1 MTSGAIDDLG
11 FESRTFPPSAEFVA
25 TAHAADDS
33 CIRREL
39 RTRKGIGSAMLTTW
53 LRGQHRGT
61 PCVSGTFP
69 MQSGSS
75 VGNST
80 CRTTVLIDMYS
91 QVEVTRWRSI
101 GKVSLAI
108 PER

>member
-11 FESRTFPPSAEFVA
+11 FESRTFRLRRNSLQPRMRLMIP
-25 TAHAADDS
+25 